1 MLSCFRIVLHVQTV
15 NPVHGPQAAQ
25 VGHPLPLQVLE
36 VGEVV
41 LPGARVVHLV
51 QEHNVDTG
59 EVVRG
64 ITVFLG
70 PVLTEST
77 VLSSCVN
84 HIGPMFTPPRFKI
97 YRRSGVLFV
106 VDGALEE
113 VHHIWCTSVQLLLNP
128 NRTVVVVRFHLCG
141 VCCH

>member
-1 MLSCFRIVLHVQTV
+1 MLPCFRIILHVQTV

-64 ITVFLG
+64 ITVFLS
-70 PVLTEST
+70 PVLTEPT
-77 VLSSCVN
+77 IFPSCVN
-84 HIGPMFTPPRFKI
+84 HVRTMFTPPRFKI
-97 YRRSGVLFV
+97 YRRASILFMV
-106 VDGALEE
+106 EGALEE
-113 VHHIWCTSVQLLLNP
+113 VHHIWCTAVHLLLNP

>member
-1 MLSCFRIVLHVQTV
+1 MLPCFCVILLVQSV
-15 NPVHGPQAAQ
+15 CPVHGPQTAQ

-51 QEHNVDTG
+51 QQHDVDTG

-64 ITVFLG
+64 ITVLLS

-84 HIGPMFTPPRFKI
+84 HVGPMFAPPRFKI

-113 VHHIWCTSVQLLLNP
+113 VYHIWCTAVQLLLNP
-128 NRTVVVVRFHLCG
+128 NRTVVVVGFHLCG

>member
-1 MLSCFRIVLHVQTV
+1 MLPCFCVILLVQSV
-15 NPVHGPQAAQ
+15 HPVHGPQTAQ

-64 ITVFLG
+64 ITVLLS

-84 HIGPMFTPPRFKI
+84 HVGPMFAPPRFKI
-97 YRRSGVLFV
+97 YRRSGVLFMV
-106 VDGALEE
+106 EGTLEE
-113 VHHIWCTSVQLLLNP
+113 VHHIWCT
-128 NRTVVVVRFHLCG
+128 TVHLFLH
-141 VCCH
+141 CHWTIIIE

>member
-1 MLSCFRIVLHVQTV
+1 MLSCFCIILHVQTV

-70 PVLTEST
+70 PVSAEAT
-77 VLSSCVN
+77 VFPPTMDHVVLVL
-84 HIGPMFTPPRFKI
+84 GPPT
-97 YRRSGVLFV
+97 
-106 VDGALEE
+106 
-113 VHHIWCTSVQLLLNP
+113 
-128 NRTVVVVRFHLCG
+128 
-141 VCCH
+141 

>member
-1 MLSCFRIVLHVQTV
+1 MLSCFRIILHVQTV

-64 ITVFLG
+64 ITVLLG

-84 HIGPMFTPPRFKI
+84 HVGPMFDPPRFKI
-97 YRRSGVLFV
+97 YRRSGVLLV
-106 VDGALEE
+106 VEGALEE
-113 VHHIWCTSVQLLLNP
+113 VHHIWCTAVHLLLNP
-128 NRTVVVVRFHLCG
+128 NRTVVIIRFHLCS
-141 VCCH
+141 VRCH